1 MFKNSHDSLVSLPM
15 PQTIQVLLAQLVEAI
30 REILFISQK
39 KYEMFLKF
47 KLASILYD
55 WNLLVNVLTEIS

>member
-1 MFKNSHDSLVSLPM
+1 MFRDSHDSIVSLPM
-15 PQTIQVLLAQLVEAI
+15 PQATQVLLAQLVEAI

-55 WNLLVNVLTEIS
+55 WNLLVNVLQ